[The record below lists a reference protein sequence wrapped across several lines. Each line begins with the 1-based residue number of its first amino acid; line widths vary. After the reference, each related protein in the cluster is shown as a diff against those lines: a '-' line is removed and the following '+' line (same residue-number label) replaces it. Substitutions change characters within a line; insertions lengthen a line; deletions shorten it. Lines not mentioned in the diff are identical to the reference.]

1 MSTKTRHTPR
11 APRLVVDITKELIDS
26 ATAKDSNH
34 CMIADAIKI
43 MRPDATG
50 VSVDL
55 ATIRFTDRK
64 KALRYTYLTPRIAQ
78 AALVNF
84 DQARPPEP
92 FSFLL
97 RGAQVTRSG
106 RSWRSHE
113 KKERTPAQKTAL
125 AKATKTRFGK
135 TRLKGAGTGNVPDR
149 IGGQTPPLQRSRDNV
164 PFSRRRAYGLRAL
177 EL

>member
-1 MSTKTRHTPR
+1 MKGSPR
-11 APRLVVDITKELIDS
+11 IRIEITEELIQA

-34 CMIADAIKI
+34 CMIADAVKI
-43 MRPDATG
+43 AFPGATG
-50 VSVDL
+50 VAVDL
-55 ATIRFTDRK
+55 ATIRFTDRTK
-64 KALRYTYLTPRIAQ
+64 SARYIYMTPRIAQ

-84 DQARPPEP
+84 DQARKPEP

-106 RSWRSHE
+106 RVWRSHE
-113 KKERTPAQKTAL
+113 KKEATPAQKKSA
-125 AKATKTRFGK
+125 AKAKEVRFGK
-135 TRLKGAGTGNVPDR
+135 SRLRSTGSGNVPDR
-149 IGGQTPPLQRSRDNV
+149 IGGQAPPVQRSSDNV